1 MTGRVKGNLLK
12 YEVPVLAGNV
22 DPKKK
27 AKLSGN
33 SNQPTERLTRD
44 VLNSILPPREFK
56 ENNDDLIQYVSTT
69 PAAKSDVV
77 KLQQQLDSALQQRS
91 ARETGLC
98 PIRSELYGQCFDEI
112 IRQVTIDCS
121 ARGLLLVSVRDEMRK
136 TMSAYQML
144 YESAIT
150 WGMRKSMQ
158 LEQAKDERMAE
169 NASLKD
175 QVNTLTAKNAELKDK
190 IAEIE
195 KREADFRAQR
205 EKEHA
210 DETTFLRRQSA
221 QLKAQLE
228 QLLTNK

>member
-1 MTGRVKGNLLK
+1 
-12 YEVPVLAGNV
+12 
-22 DPKKK
+22 
-27 AKLSGN
+27 
-33 SNQPTERLTRD
+33 
-44 VLNSILPPREFK
+44 
-56 ENNDDLIQYVSTT
+56 
-69 PAAKSDVV
+69 V
-77 KLQQQLDSALQQRS
+77 KLQQALDAALQQKK

-98 PIRSELYGQCFDEI
+98 PIRSELYSQCFDEI

-121 ARGLLLVSVRDEMRK
+121 ARGLLLVRIRDEMRT
-136 TMSAYQML
+136 TMTSYQML

-175 QVNTLTAKNAELKDK
+175 QVETLRAKNAELREK
-190 IAEIE
+190 IMDIE
-195 KREADFRAQR
+195 KREENFRAQR

-210 DETTFLRRQSA
+210 DETTFLRRQGA